1 MSSVRIS
8 SLPVKTTVD
17 TTDIVPL
24 VDTQY
29 GAENYIS
36 KRTTVGDI
44 INLAQTY
51 FVAKIDFEGIVSTI
65 NGKSGNVVLSI
76 PDLVDVAFSS
86 PIDADLLAYSSS
98 QQRWVNKSLEN
109 EVLDCGTF

>member
-8 SLPVKTTVD
+8 SLPLKTTVD
-17 TTDIVPL
+17 IADIVPL

-44 INLAQTY
+44 LNLAQTY

-65 NGKSGNVVLSI
+65 NGKSGNVVLSL
-76 PDLVDVAFSS
+76 PDLADITFSS
-86 PIDADLLAYSSS
+86 PTNADLLAYDSSAE
-98 QQRWVNKSLEN
+98 RWVNKSLEN

>member
-8 SLPVKTTVD
+8 SLPLKTTVA

-44 INLAQTY
+44 LNLAQTY
-51 FVAKIDFEGIVSTI
+51 FVAKIDFGGIVSTI
-65 NGKSGNVVLSI
+65 NGKSGNVVLLL
-76 PDLVDVAFSS
+76 PDLADITFSN
-86 PIDADLLAYSSS
+86 PTDADLLAYSSS